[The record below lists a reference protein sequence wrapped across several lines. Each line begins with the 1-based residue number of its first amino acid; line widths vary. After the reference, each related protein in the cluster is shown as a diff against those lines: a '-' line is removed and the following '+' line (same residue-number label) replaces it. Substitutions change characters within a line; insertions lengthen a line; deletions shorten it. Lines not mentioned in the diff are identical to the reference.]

1 MNSIFNNRNCP
12 IMAEQTAPKRSARIA
27 AKCNVK
33 EDTPESFP
41 NPLSS
46 MGLTPG
52 AQEAFMQD
60 CGDLT
65 GPFDFSDCCSDMVQ

>member
-1 MNSIFNNRNCP
+1 MNSIFNHRNCP
-12 IMAEQTAPKRSARIA
+12 IMADQTAPKRSARIA
-27 AKCNVK
+27 AKCK
-33 EDTPESFP
+33 ADTPESFP

-46 MGLTPG
+46 MGLTPE